1 MERRRDGR
9 SPSEL
14 RQISFE
20 CGFTTVPYGS
30 VLTKFGNTHVLC
42 TVSVETVV
50 PKFLEDK
57 QQGWLTAEY
66 RMLPGAT
73 LPRQPREWQKLSGR
87 TQEIQRIV
95 GRSLR
100 AALDLQ
106 LIPNLTLTVDADVLQ
121 ADGGTRTAA
130 ITGGYVA
137 LRMAIKRMLEEGL
150 ITQSPIVRVIAAVS
164 VGLVNGLPYLD
175 LDYSEDKVAEVDFN
189 VVMDS
194 EGQLIELQGTGET
207 GTFSRAQL
215 KSMLDLAETGI
226 KELFQKQLAVCG

>member
-1 MERRRDGR
+1 
-9 SPSEL
+9 
-14 RQISFE
+14 
-20 CGFTTVPYGS
+20 
-30 VLTKFGNTHVLC
+30 
-42 TVSVETVV
+42 VETVV

-215 KSMLDLAETGI
+215 NSMLDLAETGI

>member
-1 MERRRDGR
+1 
-9 SPSEL
+9 
-14 RQISFE
+14 
-20 CGFTTVPYGS
+20 
-30 VLTKFGNTHVLC
+30 
-42 TVSVETVV
+42 VETVV

-66 RMLPGAT
+66 RMLPSAT

-215 KSMLDLAETGI
+215 NSMLDLAETGI

>member
-1 MERRRDGR
+1 
-9 SPSEL
+9 
-14 RQISFE
+14 
-20 CGFTTVPYGS
+20 
-30 VLTKFGNTHVLC
+30 
-42 TVSVETVV
+42 
-50 PKFLEDK
+50 
-57 QQGWLTAEY
+57 
-66 RMLPGAT
+66 
-73 LPRQPREWQKLSGR
+73 
-87 TQEIQRIV
+87 
-95 GRSLR
+95 
-100 AALDLQ
+100 LQ

-215 KSMLDLAETGI
+215 NSMLDLAETGI